1 MAKEKTSFQRWYER
15 NKDSINKKR
24 RIKYK
29 ADSEYREQAK
39 RSTSAA
45 YRAKPFVSKAGASK
59 VKMVQGKSVTTCSMS
74 EAASSIGR
82 SMPTIRLWE
91 ARGWIPAPTVDA
103 GKRFYTVNQVSLL
116 SELAGTLDSL
126 RTHNLAEREK
136 VLAKVVSSIKARW
149 FLI

>member
-15 NKDSINKKR
+15 NKDSINSSR
-24 RIKYK
+24 REKYK
-29 ADSEYREQAK
+29 ADPEFREQAK

-59 VKMVQGKSVTTCSMS
+59 VKTVQGKAVVTCSMS
-74 EAASSIGR
+74 EAAGIIGR

-91 ARGWIPAPTVDA
+91 SRGWIPAPTVDA
-103 GKRFYTVNQVSLL
+103 GKRFYTVHQVSLL
-116 SELAGTLDSL
+116 SELAGTLDSI
-126 RTHNLAEREK
+126 RAHSLADREK
-136 VLAKVVSSIKARW
+136 VLDRVVLSIKSRW